1 MEEGGL
7 GASDH
12 STITVD
18 HLSCDVLRVAVSGRK
33 GKVFK
38 YLSLSISISK
48 NLCYGCLMLDLAQTI
63 L

>member
-38 YLSLSISISK
+38 YLCIYIYLYMYLYLNI
-48 NLCYGCLMLDLAQTI
+48 YML
-63 L
+63 

>member
-7 GASDH
+7 DASDH
-12 STITVD
+12 STITVE

-38 YLSLSISISK
+38 YLYLSISVSISLKK
-48 NLCYGCLMLDLAQTI
+48 NIYVMVVLC
-63 L
+63 